1 MGKKKVKYNYKKEVC
16 EEIFFKILY
25 DDTGYF
31 KKWYK
36 ETGGRPDLYI
46 PEFRSR
52 IIMDYLNEQEAWA
65 TDPNACASHLKKNKK
80 LLKKALSKTY
90 EKPERL
96 GAVRCDIKIRMFLT
110 PKCLDKVLN
119 RYGDLIVKIL
129 GGGQHDI

>member
-31 KKWYK
+31 KEWYK
-36 ETGGRPDLYI
+36 ETGGRSDLYI
-46 PEFRSR
+46 PEFRDR

-80 LLKKALSKTY
+80 LLKKRYQNLRETRAFRSSKMRHKNSY
-90 EKPERL
+90 VFNSK
-96 GAVRCDIKIRMFLT
+96 MF
-110 PKCLDKVLN
+110 
-119 RYGDLIVKIL
+119 R
-129 GGGQHDI
+129 